1 MIRKLW
7 LTNRLIYSRTLQCQ
21 NFCSHTPDTH
31 NFEGYG
37 VVASIK
43 VETSDVLDIRL
54 PQMQVGPNVV
64 KRKSGRDA
72 AEDALEHLV
81 SEDKRTEAQD
91 RLAQEIIDYVKSVDV
106 VMNRI
111 VSLPMDSLDLANE
124 SARSGRYIGRSDVS
138 SGQYTQAR
146 IRSR

>member
-1 MIRKLW
+1 MIGKLL

-21 NFCSHTPDTH
+21 NFCAHTPDTH

-72 AEDALEHLV
+72 AEDALKSLI
-81 SEDKRTEAQD
+81 SEDKRIEAQEQ
-91 RLAQEIIDYVKSVDV
+91 LTQEVFAYVKSVDV

-111 VSLPMDSLDLANE
+111 VSLSTHF
-124 SARSGRYIGRSDVS
+124 SD
-138 SGQYTQAR
+138 
-146 IRSR
+146 

>member
-1 MIRKLW
+1 MIGKLL
-7 LTNRLIYSRTLQCQ
+7 LTNRLIYSRTLQSQ

-43 VETSDVLDIRL
+43 VETSDVLDVRL
-54 PQMQVGPNVV
+54 PQMQVGPSVV

-72 AEDALEHLV
+72 AEDALESLM
-81 SEDKRTEAQD
+81 SEEQD
-91 RLAQEIIDYVKSVDV
+91 QLTQEVFAYVKSVDV

-111 VSLPMDSLDLANE
+111 VSLSTHF
-124 SARSGRYIGRSDVS
+124 SD
-138 SGQYTQAR
+138 
-146 IRSR
+146 

>member
-1 MIRKLW
+1 MMKTSLLI
-7 LTNRLIYSRTLQCQ
+7 NRLVYSRTLQCQ

-43 VETSDVLDIRL
+43 VETSDVLDVRL

-64 KRKSGRDA
+64 KRRPGREA
-72 AEDALEHLV
+72 AEFALESLT
-81 SEDKRTEAQD
+81 SEDKRIEAQNQ
-91 RLAQEIIDYVKSVDV
+91 LAEEVVAYVKSVDV

-111 VSLPMDSLDLANE
+111 VSIF
-124 SARSGRYIGRSDVS
+124 SAWLKS
-138 SGQYTQAR
+138 S
-146 IRSR
+146 